1 MSPLPYLW
9 PLFNPSLYN
18 FSYVEDHPHSR
29 YYDTCD
35 TRPAT
40 PITERSR
47 TPRPPSLIDRIIP
60 VSVRK
65 SISLVKP
72 SGIAWQPLEEI
83 EIDLDE
89 GRSEIPLRLSNGG
102 RPSADNNVTI
112 QEDNEYPI
120 PHHE

>member
-1 MSPLPYLW
+1 MSPSPYLW

-18 FSYVEDHPHSR
+18 FSCVDDHSHSH
-29 YYDTCD
+29 YHETCD

-40 PITERSR
+40 PIAERSR

-60 VSVRK
+60 VSARQ
-65 SISLVKP
+65 SISMVKP

-89 GRSEIPLRLSNGG
+89 GRSEIPLRLSNGD
-102 RPSADNNVTI
+102 RASADNNVTT
-112 QEDNEYPI
+112 
-120 PHHE
+120 